1 MSYDL
6 CLTADGELD
15 LDLARSAFGGD
26 PDCDELLWLR
36 DALSATVLLTADE
49 IDVGIVGDDAPCA
62 ERARDFEEL
71 LRVVLDLA
79 VRLGAD
85 LYDPQLGRDLE
96 PADVPEVVRAFA

>member
-6 CLTADGELD
+6 NLTGDGELD

-36 DALSATVLLTADE
+36 DALSATVVLTADE
-49 IDVGIVGDDAPCA
+49 IDVGIVGDDASQA

-79 VRLGAD
+79 DRLGAD
-85 LYDPQLGRDLE
+85 VYDPQLGRNLRR
-96 PADVPEVVRAFA
+96 ADVPEAVRGFA